1 MNWLGVSSYYKLTS
15 ILILSHK
22 LHAVVLEVSIRFFKQ
37 VLIRVLDNIV
47 RLQ

>member
-1 MNWLGVSSYYKLTS
+1 MNWLGVSSYYELTS
-15 ILILSHK
+15 ILIMSHK
-22 LHAVVLEVSIRFFKQ
+22 LHVVVLEVSIRFFKQ